1 MSLNDFKILQKLES
15 KEEIILLKVKSKK
28 DGLLYLLKNSDC
40 KKLNKKKINN
50 LIKEAKILSNWR
62 HPNIIE
68 FNNYF
73 YDKNSY
79 SFNLLMEY
87 PYGVNISNKIK
98 YAIKSESYLEEITIW
113 EILTQILIGLNFLH
127 KIGIVHRNLQSKKIF
142 LSNQRLIKITDFD
155 NCFKGKNINLI
166 KDPIY
171 TISYYSA
178 PELLNGETY
187 SFACDIWSVGCIIY
201 EMATLSLPFTG
212 NKKELLNN
220 INNDKK
226 QKPIPNFYSKYLK
239 SIINDMLIV
248 DKNKR
253 LSTDMLLNYQYIKE
267 TANKFKLIY
276 INYNNNKNNK
286 ILAKT
291 NKKGDLQNSNVIQ
304 EEKQGLKVIKQ
315 DNKKDHNKKIIK
327 EDLFSKIKSKILGA
341 SITPNNEYSYLQRKE
356 FNKKQIS
363 LNNQNRKTVK
373 NATYRTLKERTNLKK
388 SLNERNFSSPSHYN
402 LNIPNNNNFDKKEI
416 NLNNRQIQK
425 NYKVGAYSF
434 YDTNLNTFLNGKL
447 LNKLKEKNA
456 NSSVATVNI
465 KKNKNTKIK
474 SVKKIDEKSKLSYDI
489 TSNQKINLNS
499 INKKEFN
506 PKRILG
512 NFEIYINSP
521 KYYNLSDIFKLNTSK
536 ELLPEEKN
544 RLRDI
549 NFTDIQNIKLSD
561 FETSNQDSSMLNSIR
576 IKNHIKDYCLT
587 SKDNKN
593 NQSKSIIVN
602 QNRENII
609 SKLKNQKNCKNINN
623 SKSEKQ
629 KFYDSLPKKQS
640 VRITKIYNYNSN
652 RFKDDLLNMDN
663 SNIIKRP
670 INFNDNTLNNII
682 RSKINKNHKKEF
694 SFTNNNIDYFLG
706 GINQL
711 LQKEGIQ
718 LSSQKVKI

>member
-1 MSLNDFKILQKLES
+1 M
-15 KEEIILLKVKSKK
+15 
-28 DGLLYLLKNSDC
+28 
-40 KKLNKKKINN
+40 
-50 LIKEAKILSNWR
+50 
-62 HPNIIE
+62 
-68 FNNYF
+68 
-73 YDKNSY
+73 
-79 SFNLLMEY
+79 
-87 PYGVNISNKIK
+87 
-98 YAIKSESYLEEITIW
+98 
-113 EILTQILIGLNFLH
+113 
-127 KIGIVHRNLQSKKIF
+127 
-142 LSNQRLIKITDFD
+142 
-155 NCFKGKNINLI
+155 
-166 KDPIY
+166 
-171 TISYYSA
+171 
-178 PELLNGETY
+178 
-187 SFACDIWSVGCIIY
+187 
-201 EMATLSLPFTG
+201 
-212 NKKELLNN
+212 
-220 INNDKK
+220 
-226 QKPIPNFYSKYLK
+226 
-239 SIINDMLIV
+239 
-248 DKNKR
+248 
-253 LSTDMLLNYQYIKE
+253 
-267 TANKFKLIY
+267 
-276 INYNNNKNNK
+276 
-286 ILAKT
+286 
-291 NKKGDLQNSNVIQ
+291 
-304 EEKQGLKVIKQ
+304 
-315 DNKKDHNKKIIK
+315 
-327 EDLFSKIKSKILGA
+327 
-341 SITPNNEYSYLQRKE
+341 
-356 FNKKQIS
+356 
-363 LNNQNRKTVK
+363 
-373 NATYRTLKERTNLKK
+373 K
-388 SLNERNFSSPSHYN
+388 SLNERNFSSSSYYN

-434 YDTNLNTFLNGKL
+434 YDTNLNTFLNRKL
-447 LNKLKEKNA
+447 LNKLKEKND

-561 FETSNQDSSMLNSIR
+561 FETSNQDSSMLDSIR

-593 NQSKSIIVN
+593 NQSKSNIVN

-623 SKSEKQ
+623 SKSENQ

-640 VRITKIYNYNSN
+640 ARITKIYNYNSN
-652 RFKDDLLNMDN
+652 RFKDDLLNMEN